1 MGHADTLLA
10 MGGAFLAAAFLA
22 RLGGRIGLPTIPLF
36 MLAGIL
42 LGPHTPGL
50 VLVEDPHDFEMLS
63 ALGLVLLLF
72 YLGLEFH
79 LDDLREGGR
88 RLATAGGIY
97 LLLNV
102 GAGLAFGFALGW
114 GVREALV
121 LAGVLGISSSAIVT
135 KILIDLGR
143 IGHPETRLILGVI
156 VVEDIFLALYLAGLQ
171 PVISGAQE
179 ASEFILQGGKAFGF
193 LLVLAATAR
202 YGTRLIGRLIAVR
215 DNELLVISFLG
226 AAVFV
231 AGVSEVL
238 GVADAIGAFMV
249 GLVLAGTPTGP
260 RIRKLVHPLRDAFA
274 AIFFFA
280 FGLSIDPGDIA
291 SVAVPVTVATVLT
304 LAMNVAAGLFVAR
317 LYRYGLAPASRI
329 ATTLLARGEFALILA
344 AMAAGAGLDARL
356 SPFIAGYV
364 LVLAVLGPI
373 VAARSDLLERAL
385 LGVEKRLPGRRGGPD
400 GPDGPGGPED
410 LDRPDGPDGGEG
422 GTATGRAGAGDGGPD
437 LPEGPAGTEPDRSAA
452 HGTGHAP
459 EHATA
464 ERAVHGNGGGRPAA
478 HGNGGPSAGAGT
490 PPPHPADV
498 ER

>member
-1 MGHADTLLA
+1 MGHADSLLA

-50 VLVEDPHDFEMLS
+50 VIVQDAHDFEMLS

-79 LDDLREGGR
+79 LDDLRSGGR
-88 RLATAGGIY
+88 RLLTAGGIY

-102 GAGLAFGFALGW
+102 GAGLGFGFVLGW

-143 IGHPETRLILGVI
+143 IGRPETRLILGVI
-156 VVEDIFLALYLAGLQ
+156 VVEDIFLALYLAALQ
-171 PVISGAQE
+171 PVISGAQGVGDMVQ
-179 ASEFILQGGKAFGF
+179 QGAKAFGF
-193 LLVLAATAR
+193 LLLLAAAAR
-202 YGTRLIGRLIAVR
+202 YGTKLVGRLISTR

-226 AAVFV
+226 AAVLV

-249 GLVLAGTPTGP
+249 GLILAGTPSGP
-260 RIRKLVHPLRDAFA
+260 RIRDLVHPLRDAFA

-280 FGLSIDPGDIA
+280 FGLSIDPGDLV
-291 SVAVPVTVATVLT
+291 SVVGPVTAAAALT
-304 LAMNVAAGLFVAR
+304 LVMNIIAGLLVAR
-317 LYRYGLAPASRI
+317 VYRYGIDPAAEI
-329 ATTLLARGEFALILA
+329 ATTLVARGEFALILA

-356 SPFIAGYV
+356 APFIAGYV
-364 LVLAVLGPI
+364 LVHAVLGPI
-373 VAARSDLLERAL
+373 AAGHAHLLARAL
-385 LGVEKRLPGRRGGPD
+385 
-400 GPDGPGGPED
+400 
-410 LDRPDGPDGGEG
+410 
-422 GTATGRAGAGDGGPD
+422 RAGQGFLPRRTAPAYDVEPENDGTPSA
-437 LPEGPAGTEPDRSAA
+437 PQPAE
-452 HGTGHAP
+452 
-459 EHATA
+459 A
-464 ERAVHGNGGGRPAA
+464 ER
-478 HGNGGPSAGAGT
+478 
-490 PPPHPADV
+490 
-498 ER
+498 